1 MIENFLPILF
11 FAIAFIYSSVGLGG
25 ASSYT
30 AIMAIMGISYQIIPT
45 TSLALNIVVTFF
57 GTINY
62 WRNGHGQIK
71 LVGPFLL
78 ASIPMA
84 YMAGSLN
91 LNEFIFQTALL
102 ITLILVAVRIYFF
115 DTFTFSFQLSQTS
128 KWIFIILLGS
138 ILGFIAGAIGIG
150 GGIYLVPLII
160 IFGLGSEKEAAAA
173 GATFICVNS
182 LVGFIARFKSGNFD
196 PDFILPLIGFVAVG
210 GFLGSYYGSKKYNTK
225 TIQKVMGGIIIIA
238 IILLTRKIL

>member
-1 MIENFLPILF
+1 MEYFLPILF
-11 FAIAFIYSSVGLGG
+11 FVIAFIYSSVGLGG

-78 ASIPMA
+78 ASTPMA
-84 YMAGSLN
+84 YMAGSLD
-91 LNEFIFQTALL
+91 LNEFIFQTILL
-102 ITLILVAVRIYFF
+102 ITLILVVIRIYFF
-115 DTFTFSFQLSQTS
+115 DTFTFSFQLSQAR

-150 GGIYLVPLII
+150 GGIYLLPLII

-173 GATFICVNS
+173 AATFICVNS
-182 LVGFIARFKSGNFD
+182 LVGFIARFKSGTFNS
-196 PDFILPLIGFVAVG
+196 DFILPLIGFVAVG
-210 GFLGSYYGSKKYNTK
+210 GFLGSYYGSKKYDAK
-225 TIQKVMGGIIIIA
+225 KIQKIMGGIIIVA
-238 IILLTRKIL
+238 IILLTRKML

>member
-1 MIENFLPILF
+1 MEYFLPILF
-11 FAIAFIYSSVGLGG
+11 FVIAFIYSSVGLGG

-62 WRNGHGQIK
+62 WRNGYGQIK

-78 ASIPMA
+78 ASTPMA
-84 YMAGSLN
+84 YMAGSLD
-91 LNEFIFQTALL
+91 LNEFIFQTILL
-102 ITLILVAVRIYFF
+102 ITLILVVIRIYFF
-115 DTFTFSFQLSQTS
+115 DTFTFSFQLSQAR

-150 GGIYLVPLII
+150 GGIYLLPLII

-173 GATFICVNS
+173 ATTFICVNS
-182 LVGFIARFKSGNFD
+182 LVGFIARFKSGTFNS
-196 PDFILPLIGFVAVG
+196 DFILPLIGFVAVG
-210 GFLGSYYGSKKYNTK
+210 GFLGSYYGSKKYDTK
-225 TIQKVMGGIIIIA
+225 KIQKIMGGIIIVA
-238 IILLTRKIL
+238 IILLTRKML